1 MTPTTTPLG
10 PDFPKQM
17 IDLLFKAVEDGTLM
31 AYRMLWDALL
41 SFLSAHV
48 IAVMAVLFVALI
60 FTFLKAMMGRWGS
73 FGSLLYNIF
82 YFGTLFIIGL
92 IWGPG
97 VFANDVFNAACA
109 VILYPLCYIAVGAII
124 NALGVRRIR

>member
-1 MTPTTTPLG
+1 MLATSTPLG

-17 IDLLFKAVEDGTLM
+17 VHLFLDAIEKGTLM

-41 SFLSAHV
+41 AFLSAHV
-48 IAVMAVLFVALI
+48 IAVMVVLFLALI
-60 FTFLKAMMGRWGS
+60 FTFLKAMIGRWGS

-92 IWGPG
+92 IWGPE
-97 VFANDVFNAACA
+97 VFANDIFNAACA
-109 VILYPLCYIAVGAII
+109 VILYPICYLVVGMI
-124 NALGVRRIR
+124 LDKMGVRRL